1 MCNSKLETLS
11 KKYDAIIDNIDI
23 VNQNGQDI
31 MIARKEITTN
41 KQILII
47 PSRNVM
53 TSEAN
58 YQFKEFFSKN
68 NKEKLVGRLL
78 IERFIGN
85 ESYFYDFIENLK
97 KPENLLDYFHYT
109 SNNKNNFQRRS
120 LIQYKFSDR
129 KIEYDGLISRSKV

>member
-1 MCNSKLETLS
+1 
-11 KKYDAIIDNIDI
+11 
-23 VNQNGQDI
+23 

-85 ESYFYDFIENLK
+85 ESYFFDFIENLGK
-97 KPENLLDYFHYT
+97 SEKLLDFFHYT
-109 SNNKNNFQRRS
+109 QNNKNNFQRRS
-120 LIQYKFSDR
+120 IVQYKFTDR
-129 KIEYDGLISRSKV
+129 KSEYDSLISRSKV

>member
-1 MCNSKLETLS
+1 M
-11 KKYDAIIDNIDI
+11 
-23 VNQNGQDI
+23 
-31 MIARKEITTN
+31 MARKEITTN

-78 IERFIGN
+78 IEKFIGS
-85 ESYFYDFIENLK
+85 ESYFSEFIDNLK
-97 KPENLLDYFHYT
+97 KPELLLDYYHYT
-109 SNNKNNFQRRS
+109 QNNKFNFQRRS
-120 LIQYKFSDR
+120 LIQFKFSDR
-129 KIEYDGLISRSKV
+129 KSEYDSLISRSKVPYYLN

>member
-1 MCNSKLETLS
+1 MS
-11 KKYDAIIDNIDI
+11 KKFDAIVESIDLITE
-23 VNQNGQDI
+23 QGQTK
-31 MIARKEITTN
+31 MIAKKEITTN

-78 IERFIGN
+78 IEKFIGN
-85 ESYFYDFIENLK
+85 ESYFFDFVENLQK
-97 KPENLLDYFHYT
+97 SEQLLDYYHYT
-109 SNNKNNFQRRS
+109 QNNKNNFQKRS
-120 LIQYKFSDR
+120 IIQYKFSDR
-129 KIEYDGLISRSKV
+129 KSEYDSLMSRSKVKIYFLN